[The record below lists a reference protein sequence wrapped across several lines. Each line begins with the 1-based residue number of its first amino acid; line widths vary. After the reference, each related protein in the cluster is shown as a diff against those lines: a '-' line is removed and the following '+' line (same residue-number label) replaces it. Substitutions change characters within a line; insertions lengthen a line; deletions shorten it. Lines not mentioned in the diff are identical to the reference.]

1 MHRVPLLRTAVNTS
15 VYSKKSYLNIFFV
28 CNANSAGAVTKNYF
42 VYSKWLSSCSKH
54 GELQQK
60 QYYLKIMKLIIPSP
74 QDVDLEVVL
83 VAFTLVGFTVA
94 EF

>member
-1 MHRVPLLRTAVNTS
+1 MRTAVLKMHLSIQRKVIGT
-15 VYSKKSYLNIFFV
+15 FFWLQ
-28 CNANSAGAVTKNYF
+28 CKQCWAVTKNYF
-42 VYSKWLSSCSKH
+42 VNSKWHSSCSKH

-74 QDVDLEVVL
+74 QDLDLKVVL